1 MKQDNM
7 INYQKNRK
15 SVMEA
20 ETLALIRRM
29 VSKGKPVNF
38 SSVSKASGHTAKY
51 LYDNEKIRTEIMTH
65 RKPPVPKSEE
75 SAKSETTIIKMGYKK
90 LQEKL
95 RKIEQENSDT
105 WKQKYEIEHQKYLD
119 AYHEIQ
125 ELKKQL
131 ISVYSQSTISRT
143 AQE

>member
-29 VSKGKPVNF
+29 VSKGKSVNF
-38 SSVSKASGHTAKY
+38 SSVSKASGHTTKY

-65 RKPPVPKSEE
+65 RKSPTPKSEE
-75 SAKSETTIIKMGYKK
+75 SAKAETAILKIKNVKLQTENKK
-90 LQEKL
+90 LKE
-95 RKIEQENSDT
+95 ENNDT
-105 WKQKYEIEHQKYLD
+105 WKRKYEMEHQKNLVL
-119 AYHEIQ
+119 YHEIQ

-131 ISVYSQSTISRT
+131 KSLYSQPI
-143 AQE
+143 AQASE